1 MERVEVILCMS
12 VYYSENE
19 VNVKKRFRCT
29 LMDLSGFLFD
39 LLQGRLR
46 DKWILWQ
53 ILGCAPVAL

>member
-39 LLQGRLR
+39 LLQGRL
-46 DKWILWQ
+46 
-53 ILGCAPVAL
+53 

>member
-12 VYYSENE
+12 VYYYSENE

-39 LLQGRLR
+39 LLQGRL
-46 DKWILWQ
+46 
-53 ILGCAPVAL
+53 